1 MILRLLARFWAM
13 TPSSMDLL
21 SLRTVG
27 LADGGEAVDQ
37 CSMIWFEIEY
47 MNQLF

>member
-1 MILRLLARFWAM
+1 MTAPLVEFQSAR
-13 TPSSMDLL
+13 TIC
-21 SLRTVG
+21 

-47 MNQLF
+47 MSYLF